1 MLGARWEGHVRIC
14 GVDAVLLVLG
24 ECSRDGPW
32 QADGRTAEIYVAGVI
47 RGLVIPR
54 KITNKLTTF
63 GTLYRNA

>member
-1 MLGARWEGHVRIC
+1 MLGARWKGHVRTC
-14 GVDAVLLVLG
+14 GLGCWPLVLG

-32 QADGRTAEIYVAGVI
+32 QADGRPAEINVAGVI